1 MTARKLI
8 LMTGASGM
16 IGQDMRRLLRDRYR
30 FRLMSHST
38 PLTPEGDEE
47 VIQGAV
53 DSFDDMLRA
62 VRGVDGVL
70 HLAASSAVETPWPDA
85 LKNNIIGVYN
95 CYEAM
100 RQAGVKTVV
109 FASTNHVTGMYE
121 RDSQPCYPDLPVRPD
136 GYYGASKAFG
146 EALGRYYSDAFGLR
160 VICLRIGS
168 YLPEPRNERNLSTWL
183 SPRDMAQLFWRS
195 LESDRPFGIFY
206 GVSGN
211 RRRYWSIESAVTDL
225 GYRPEDD
232 AELYAE
238 RILGP
243 AAGAASD

>member
-1 MTARKLI
+1 MTATRKLV

-16 IGQDMRRLLRDRYR
+16 IGRDMRHLLKDRYR
-30 FRLMSHST
+30 LRLMTHRT
-38 PLTPEGDEE
+38 QLTPEGDEE
-47 VIQGAV
+47 AVQGAV
-53 DSFDDMLRA
+53 ESMDDMRQA
-62 VRGVDGVL
+62 VRGVDAVL
-70 HLAASSAVETPWPDA
+70 HLAASSAVGTPWEDA
-85 LKNNIIGVYN
+85 LNNNIIGVYN

-100 RQAGVKTVV
+100 RQEGVRKVI

-121 RDSQPCYPDLPVRPD
+121 RDGQPCYPDVPVRPD

-146 EALGRYYSDAFGLR
+146 EALGRYYSDEFGLQ

-168 YLPEPRNERNLSTWL
+168 YLPEPRNERNLATWL

-195 LESDRPFGIFY
+195 LEIDLPFGIFY

-211 RRRYWSIESAVTDL
+211 RRRYWSIESAVTVL
-225 GYRPEDD
+225 GYRPQDD

-238 RILGP
+238 HILG
-243 AAGAASD
+243 AKTGTD